1 MTNDMSGALA
11 RLNRD
16 RALYANLL
24 EVLRRGSARVCRA
37 GERGILLYDE
47 ATGD

>member
-24 EVLRRGSARVCRA
+24 EVLRRGSTSSRLA
-37 GERGILLYDE
+37 
-47 ATGD
+47 